1 VDRLSGGIGY
11 CGAGSGIR
19 VARAALHHWE
29 EPCISGERGSGTV
42 FFSFCNMKCIYCQ
55 NYEISHNG
63 AGLEIGTERL
73 AEIFLELEGAGAH
86 NINLVTPTHYAPQI
100 RQALILAKE
109 KGLKLPILYNCSGYE
124 GEGLKLL
131 EGLVDIY
138 LPDVKY
144 WTKEEG
150 EELSDAPDYFEE
162 AMAAVDEMIRQVGS
176 PVFDPKGIMQ
186 KGVMV
191 RHLLLPGGL
200 DSAKRITEHLFRKY
214 GNQIFY
220 SFMSQYT
227 PDAPGVSRETIE
239 GYLRQGKERSER
251 GESGPRKASKSDLQ
265 SLDKDDLRE
274 DNLREDD
281 LREDDLRR
289 IAGVLR
295 LDQRVSES
303 DYEEW
308 IDFALELGIE
318 NGFTQEG
325 GSASESFIPAF
336 DGEGVR
342 KDIDK

>member
-1 VDRLSGGIGY
+1 
-11 CGAGSGIR
+11 
-19 VARAALHHWE
+19 
-29 EPCISGERGSGTV
+29 
-42 FFSFCNMKCIYCQ
+42 
-55 NYEISHNG
+55 
-63 AGLEIGTERL
+63 
-73 AEIFLELEGAGAH
+73 
-86 NINLVTPTHYAPQI
+86 
-100 RQALILAKE
+100 
-109 KGLKLPILYNCSGYE
+109 
-124 GEGLKLL
+124 
-131 EGLVDIY
+131 
-138 LPDVKY
+138 
-144 WTKEEG
+144 
-150 EELSDAPDYFEE
+150 
-162 AMAAVDEMIRQVGS
+162 
-176 PVFDPKGIMQ
+176 
-186 KGVMV
+186 
-191 RHLLLPGGL
+191 
-200 DSAKRITEHLFRKY
+200 
-214 GNQIFY
+214 
-220 SFMSQYT
+220 MSQYT